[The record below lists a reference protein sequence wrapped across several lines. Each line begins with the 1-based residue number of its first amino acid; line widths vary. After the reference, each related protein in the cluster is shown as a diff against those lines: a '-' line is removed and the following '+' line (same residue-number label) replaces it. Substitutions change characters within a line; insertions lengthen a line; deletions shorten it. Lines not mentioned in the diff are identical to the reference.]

1 VCPAG
6 FACPSASFSPAPCSS
21 GHFCPLGSGSPTA
34 NPCAP
39 GTYSILTNLTSQDE
53 CTVCPASFYCDGG
66 LPRLGSLADATGNCA
81 SGYYCPRGTLTKRQ
95 FPCPYGTFS
104 SLTNLT
110 SQAECT
116 ICPAGNYCGLAEV
129 TPKPCTAGSY
139 SSTTGTQQPLA
150 YNVSTPGLKS
160 CAICPG
166 GFICASGT
174 VTPQA
179 CQAGYYSIPGDIY
192 ATCLACVSGRFCPA
206 TNVSNATMMSSANEC
221 PAGLYCPTGTAVIPT
236 SATHPCPLGNYCPK
250 GTSLPVA
257 CQPGSYAN
265 VTGLASCITCPAGSF
280 CKDGAV
286 QVSGQCN
293 PGFVCP
299 ASSSGPNQ
307 VPCPRGTYNPSGG
320 GTSIAASCISCTK
333 GNYCPLGSSAQL
345 SCPQGFYCTDAVG
358 EPTPCPIGRF
368 GNRTSVDSEV
378 ACTECSPG
386 YYCDTTGLLQP
397 SGLCDPGYYCSRA
410 SPISAPGS
418 KPVDEAS
425 WKNRLGFYGGICEA
439 GGYCPAGSY
448 QPQPCPVGTYLNSTG
463 ESSKVGCLLCTPG
476 SYCASTASAGPSGL
490 CAAGYYCTG
499 NASSP
504 FQFIA
509 PNGTF
514 TKEGFDAPQLCSRGS
529 YQPQRGQSSCI
540 VCPPGFYCPRIGM
553 DQALLC
559 DSGGW
564 CAENATS
571 VTLCLTGTFSPNMG
585 LSNASQCLSCLP
597 GKFCGTAG
605 LTNVSGDCTAGFYCT
620 QGATV
625 PTPANAASGGGI
637 CPIGHYCPQGSAA
650 PIPCPGGTYIGSSGG
665 SSLLSCLPA
674 PAGYYVNI
682 SGSSLSGVKC
692 DAGFYCSGGAASARP
707 ADGPT
712 GGSCRPGQ
720 YCPEGS
726 TKPTPC
732 PVGRFAAS
740 FSQTI
745 CDLCPA
751 GSYCPTTNMTDPIPA
766 RMGYYVPSTGST
778 TETPCDPGYFMN
790 ATGGSS
796 CTPCPPGTS
805 SSAVAAVSI
814 STCVLCA
821 PGTYAS
827 TQAAASSSLCT
838 SCSAG
843 TYSSDDRSSCIQC
856 PPGTYNPSSG
866 SGSASACLLC
876 PAGKYCLGGKANISG
891 NISAGYYGAANNSS
905 PQPTG
910 GVLNISVFLL
920 PSVFQQAQAISLNG
934 PNNISSFLTIG
945 GDLCPQGSFCP
956 TGTVQPIRCPS
967 GTYSSTYMAV
977 DASTCIAC
985 PPRKFCGSPGTV
997 TPSVCPAGSYC
1008 TVNTTVP
1015 IPCPISTFSN
1025 ATSLA
1030 SASECSPCSPGSY
1043 CELPGLTAPT
1053 NLCSAGYICI
1063 SGSSN
1068 STPSSGTFGRQ
1079 CIPGESCPA
1088 GSSSPSACTPGRY
1101 CTDPTQ
1107 SNTGTDC
1114 LGGYFCR
1121 MASFTATP
1129 SGQIHSTFGLIGDI
1143 CPPGAYCPVGSN
1155 APTPCPNGTY
1165 SNTTQ
1170 AISISTCIACTPGFA
1185 CPTTGLPTPPVR
1197 CSEGF
1202 YCPEGS
1208 VTTNQVICPV
1218 GHYCKAGFGSPVPC
1232 SQGEF
1237 QNSTGKSSCNTC
1249 PSGSYCP
1256 TLGVSTPSPCT
1267 PGYYCLAGSKSG
1279 IETPCPAGT
1288 FSNSSGLSQL
1298 SQCQPCTAGSAC
1310 ESNALTSPN
1319 TPCSEGYYCV
1329 GNSKSRAPVAA
1340 GLYSST
1346 GFAMQLL
1353 YTSYVGVVGST
1364 SYNATSIAING
1375 GDICP
1380 LGHYCPR
1387 GSPAPIACATGTF
1400 LNATGA
1406 PSDANCTRCLPGFY
1420 CPSQGLVV
1428 PVHRCPAGYFCSGG
1442 NILGTETVA
1451 QPGFYA
1457 DVGSDAQK
1465 ACSQGTYS
1473 NRTGLAV
1480 CDICP
1485 ERYACGLQTSS
1496 PLICKAGFY
1505 CPVGTSLGAEQPC
1518 PSGTFNNRTGLSAI
1532 IECTKCLPGQYC
1544 GSSGLAMPTGPCTQG
1559 YVCTQGANVSMP
1571 IDQIT
1576 GYVCPA
1582 GHFCVTG
1589 SSIPTK
1595 CPPGTMN
1602 NATGGISLASCLLC
1616 RAGYTCPNP
1625 GTVSPTELCAPGYY
1639 CPGGDITSTLNCT
1652 KGNYCAGGNSA
1663 PVACSQG
1670 TYTSGTGR
1678 SSCDICPAGSWCGL
1692 ATSVPQPCA
1701 AGFYC
1706 LQGSIQ
1712 ANDQSCPSGT
1722 YNNRTGASQQSD
1734 CLPCPPGYYCTA
1746 ATSTPTLK
1754 CGPGYYCSGGSSSP
1768 QPTDQTGGQ
1777 CQQGYVCLLGASA
1790 PIPDITDPTQGYPC
1804 PKGHRCITG
1813 SGIEVA
1819 CSAGQYQPLIGQ
1831 TSCLPCPAGYSCN
1844 VSTAE
1849 PQSCPEFSYCP
1860 AGPTLPILCPAGSYK
1875 LGLSINIS
1883 APEHCSPCPPGK
1895 YCLAGRITGDCNA
1908 GHLCK
1913 SAQSSPTPMGDFGN
1927 TWDVPTSLL
1936 GGKCPVGHFCPL
1948 GTIAPTMCANGTV
1961 RAINGAASQS
1971 DCGDCPE
1978 GFICPPSDPSGFP
1991 CPRGYYCERGGATKL
2006 PCRPGYYNPILARF
2020 APEHCLACPAGAE
2033 CYDWAVGDEMRYQC
2047 PLGRF
2052 CPEGTIYSN
2061 FTLCPAGTYRPS
2073 PGAKGIF
2080 DCLNATAGS
2089 YAPTAGLNA
2098 TIPCESS
2105 SYCPEG
2111 ASNMTL
2117 CPPGYVCPPSSPRPL
2132 PCNATTYCPGGSS
2145 FALLCPPFRYCPPLS
2160 SYPLACPRG
2169 TRSLFDTKANKT
2181 RAYYEDSCETCP
2193 PGTYND
2199 LPGNNEC
2206 PLCPAGFA
2214 CIGGTNSSTP
2224 RSEDLDFGF
2233 PCPPG
2238 RICPAGT
2245 STPQLCPVGTFNALT
2260 GRSNSTDCNLCPAN
2274 MFQDLPGSTGC
2285 KLCAGSSVSE
2295 PGSTVCTCIGLN
2307 RAYQLSDGFCTC
2319 KSGYEYYDASF
2330 NRLSEYDGPQDCQPI
2345 VYGVCKTGFTRTPSG
2360 TCSSIAD
2367 TDCSKQCPPLSTSVN
2382 GTVLIAGSGVFNARL
2397 GLCECAGQLP
2407 VNVVCDDS
2415 CRSLQPKVGSST
2427 DGTVT
2432 IETIVDGV
2440 PVVTA
2445 INLTKDVPS
2454 FRGDITCLPGLKLGL
2469 SQSDPQA
2476 SSGKD
2481 GCQLVTVQAKTSGF
2495 SGSFGLP
2502 TTVFNSM
2509 PKNTTTGRRLQ
2520 TLLSNNPSLAPTISS
2535 PIICIDVGSGVLFD
2549 LSYSSSG
2556 GKKHYPVYTKD
2567 SLLNTNPNFDYGTFR
2582 SLAESFTGD
2591 ANVTLFG
2598 YTFREPGL
2606 YDFHDSYQVEQ
2617 RIVVAVMAPGSTC
2630 PTDSGSP
2637 IVPLTPTALIRLG
2650 ARRSDEILVSIN
2662 WSLVGIL
2669 LAALA
2674 GLGVSTIT
2682 AALAFQFANWTG
2694 STPPRAHYKDKAFHL
2709 DLTTIGLGAEAYHG
2723 GKDFVGHQ
2731 ANGVDKIA
2739 PTLKVASDTSTDQD
2753 REIVLAGGKKKPY
2766 VAQTATIAAGVGIK
2780 PSELV
2785 SAAAS
2790 GVGSTGFASL
2800 PPLQSNTALVVS
2812 SSTSGASKEASE
2824 LWDKDDLGLQ
2834 EIIERLEKH
2843 ADDIAQGFAGQS
2855 SVTKALAAAV
2865 HGEADA
2871 VKRIISRSNFAFS
2884 TSMSTIRGVGGEPE
2898 RRKAACAQLAEELN
2912 ARRAS
2917 DRSIEQA
2924 EVELLSSLEEL
2935 SAAVT
2940 GGKNNRSSYASSK
2953 LHIEGSQRIASSI
2966 VAELAT
2972 LGTDS
2977 NTSSEPPS
2985 TLQSPLVATLQ
2996 ALVLVVQAKFE
3007 KLQKACSDGA
3017 ARREGGNSL
3026 WRLAAELGILN
3037 SGSEFAPRAQRLL
3050 EEVSEFEN
3058 LAEATSNRL
3067 LESVRP
3073 LALVAAPAW
3082 QNDMASYST
3091 TVGPA
3096 LQMASRMAAESKA
3109 KLINDAGIEARTK
3122 SAKRGESLEQQD
3134 VEDAAAR
3141 AEAAALPDL
3150 GSAGIEFANITQQ
3163 ASTRARIIMKDLL
3176 RFAIPCGSL
3185 SSRLG
3190 IATPLNPIEH
3200 ASDAVESS
3208 RGGDFE
3214 HEELSKKRT
3223 TLLDLAEEFASAAVD
3238 GDSRSSLDSQ
3248 LLELMAALRRGLQP
3262 PEPEPES
3269 KKEEVTS
3276 GAQSSSGTG
3285 GGGDARVNPIA
3296 KSLNTFAKKLA
3307 SLGFGGNK
3315 ASGDSDLLAA
3325 VKNAVEG
3332 TKKSLAAAA
3341 TIAPTTALSNQ
3352 INAEAGKNANELLSK
3367 IEAEKKKQAVG
3378 AESSL
3383 ELKKAALIAKSDD
3396 KGEAQTLLMKEFISN
3411 DVDAEAS
3418 AVQAALDAEMKRQ
3431 EAEIAARAE
3440 LDAKEEME
3448 RRMRS
3453 TKNAVVNNV
3462 SSKFNEQRDALA
3474 AQQEDE
3480 LKKEKA
3486 RLEKELNDE
3495 KAKALSEL
3503 EKLSKTSSVSK
3514 EQIDLDKFKDESTA
3528 MIARSL
3534 ASLQERIKGMRE
3546 PESREISLL
3555 FSSMKVDIEARSS
3568 TMSQKANA
3576 RAISKIDALR
3586 KAHSKALLTAA
3597 NDYNGSLPTQVIVGL
3612 SDQFVDEIDDLA
3624 TEIAAEEAS
3633 EAEDLESYIMKTAE
3647 SVGNKRKA
3655 RADAYI
3661 IEAVGLADRLEG
3673 ERSREL
3679 SALTSKVPAA
3689 YSSSLAFKAAIS
3701 EAASALEKLVRSA
3714 CSAEASNAKIVLE
3727 QDLSSFAVQV
3737 GADAAARASFTEGAR
3752 NARSHAFAREKS
3764 MRVRIVGDSLHAAS
3778 TAPGAAGVAPKAAV
3792 NAAANS
3798 LTGGVD
3804 AASVDKENASEE
3816 TLRLALV
3823 ANSSQDS
3830 AQALAARIAAENSR
3844 AEERL
3849 AALRS
3854 RFEDESN
3861 AILMSVQSEKA
3872 RSAATVEKQLRARKE
3887 EKLKKLA
3894 REHAAAS
3901 ARFEGE
3907 LALTT
3912 SVAAAQAVD
3921 GMVMSTSAVTAALKE
3936 AEKTIASEDARVS
3949 AETAQKM
3956 KDLEKKSEQ
3965 EHLALM
3971 AKQKEEREKAEAEAA
3986 ADAAKEVARMASEAE
4001 ARKRAQLEAKQ
4012 RELEAKINAAQ
4023 SHSEQDAERVRK
4035 EFDSEMRAYEAQ
4047 LDSEKLRQTD
4057 KVKAQLE
4064 ARRARKEREL
4074 ARKQEAERSAE
4085 IAREAEKRAE
4095 VEAAA
4100 ARAKEEA
4107 LLSKIL
4113 SQTNDLA
4120 TSSSTSSAFS
4130 ADEAIEAVVR
4140 KRHSKETTDM
4150 LARQYAERAAV
4161 VKSCVESVCESQRE
4175 DKMRLVSVMSDSPKA
4190 DLDAA
4195 LAKLEDG
4202 FGEARNVALKAALEE
4217 VELRHARE
4225 QLNLR
4230 QRQLG
4235 EVADTYAKLAPE
4247 AVLQRHEAEEAKRA
4261 AEELAAFQT
4270 KLQQQRDERVAAIR
4284 KQRAEL
4290 EERTRLEN
4298 EMEVERIEAEHAA
4311 QLSAEKAKADEQLRI
4326 RKARMKD
4333 EEEKARAELLKESGS
4348 LDAAARDKVMADFE
4362 AAQKAKEE
4370 KLDLLKSTQQAKLEQ
4385 QLAERRARKLRKAE
4399 IELADQK
4406 AKQNA
4411 EEAQRIATE
4420 NAAAKERTK
4429 AAAEIVAVAA
4439 NVSVATLDST
4449 PPTHIDS
4456 ISSQKAS
4463 TSTLS
4468 SPPSVPVTSALNSL
4482 LGGNSIGGVAGRK
4495 LSRRYK
4501 PEPSDKDGTKAA
4513 LAAKILKIEE
4523 LLTKLVESASSR
4535 SLVPSQTAQ
4544 PQDKQD
4550 KTASSSDMPEEKV
4563 PNSSSSFSSNQE
4575 IDDSLTPLLQNGSI
4589 AYAIES
4595 CARRCIPFPSQPNDK
4610 PNQVIPLTI
4619 TSLSPRQTIR
4629 FEFARS
4635 VLSSLLYAKQIEVS
4649 NITLHPALALP
4660 LEAASATNP
4669 QSFRNVLFIKGSELF
4684 VRAELLNAQSGDIAL
4699 VLAHAV
4705 ACLLQGGARL
4715 APFSPMHQAASLL
4728 DTVQMELALNL
4739 GILASSNSRRKTTPE
4754 TSYRPGSGGERDRRG
4769 ASSSNSAGGREG
4781 EPLTPSRRSYRS
4793 LVSSAA
4799 SSEEDT
4805 FFNADQMRMRFN
4817 SYKLA
4822 GGTKI
4827 VRDRK

>member
-1 VCPAG
+1 MERNLFDTKIRTLQILALFLPLSSSLTCPSGTYALSGWSVCLSCPPGAFCLDTTSLPTSCLNGTYSPGGSSYCLSCPAGTYANYRGATACSSCPSGYSCADPSQAPIKCTAGASSGGSGNSTYCQSCLAGTTYSSSDGASTCTSCSSCPAGRFASSICNITTNTICDECPLNTYKSDASFTAPSCTPCPVGSYTTSTGQTRCICVPGYYESMSGLLNCTSCSAGFYCPGGSSPMTSCGANSYSVGQATSCMSAPPGYEVLNPAVGITACPAGKYNTGGSICFSCPAGNACPSTSQNPVSCPPGTYSSANSISCLSCPAGYRCPSTNTSTLSICPAGTYSVGNATSCTNCPAGSFCPNSNLGPIPCSFGSYSLGSSTSCISCQAGNYCPSLSAAGTKCLAGSYSEGNATTCTPCPAGTNVSTTGATSCVACAAGSYSLGGASLCTACAAGSYCPYTNTALEIKCEAGSYSTVSSSICTKCPAGYSCTSTARSASPCAAGTYAELGSGSCTPCPTGRYCPSIFSAVSYPCPPGTYAGSPGGLAVCNACPAGYSCSSPMTTSPTLCASGYYSSANSTSCSICPAGTFTGACTVSSPCVSCKPCLSGYNSTSGSQDCSPCPAGYSCSDSSSLPKICDTGYYSLQGSLTCTVVPPGFYATSQATAPSQCPQGTYSPGGLIASACLPCLPGYFCASGATSAAPINDLVLPGTYFNPFEAPNTLMLCPPGTYGLKTGAISLTDGCGACPAGTYCIARTTSVNNALPCPIGHFCPAKTEFSTQYPCPQGTYSASQGAMSLANCTICPRGSYCGRGISSPIPCSPGSFADAEGASDCTMCPAGTFLSFMGATNSTSCSACPSGSYCPAGSSAPIACPAGTFNPFTRIPALSSCTPCAPGTICPSSGLSMPNGTCTRGYFCPRGASTSMQFPCPAGTWTSSTNATAANDCTVCPAG

-766 RMGYYVPSTGST
+766 RMGYYVASTGST

-910 GVLNISVFLL
+910 GVLNISVSLL

-1063 SGSSN
+1063 SGSSY

-1346 GFAMQLL
+1346 SFAMQLL

-1518 PSGTFNNRTGLSAI
+1518 HSGTFNNRTGLSAI

-1625 GTVSPTELCAPGYY
+1625 GTVNPTELCAPGYY

-1670 TYTSGTGR
+1670 TYTSGTGL

-1948 GTIAPTMCANGTV
+1948 GTISPTMCANGTV

-2169 TRSLFDTKANKT
+2169 TRSQFDTKANKT

-2766 VAQTATIAAGVGIK
+2766 VAQTATIAAGVGIM

-2985 TLQSPLVATLQ
+2985 SLQSPLVATLQ

-3007 KLQKACSDGA
+3007 NCK
-3017 ARREGGNSL
+3017 
-3026 WRLAAELGILN
+3026 RL
-3037 SGSEFAPRAQRLL
+3037 
-3050 EEVSEFEN
+3050 V
-3058 LAEATSNRL
+3058 
-3067 LESVRP
+3067 
-3073 LALVAAPAW
+3073 
-3082 QNDMASYST
+3082 
-3091 TVGPA
+3091 
-3096 LQMASRMAAESKA
+3096 QM
-3109 KLINDAGIEARTK
+3109 
-3122 SAKRGESLEQQD
+3122 
-3134 VEDAAAR
+3134 V
-3141 AEAAALPDL
+3141 LP
-3150 GSAGIEFANITQQ
+3150 
-3163 ASTRARIIMKDLL
+3163 
-3176 RFAIPCGSL
+3176 
-3185 SSRLG
+3185 
-3190 IATPLNPIEH
+3190 
-3200 ASDAVESS
+3200 
-3208 RGGDFE
+3208 
-3214 HEELSKKRT
+3214 
-3223 TLLDLAEEFASAAVD
+3223 
-3238 GDSRSSLDSQ
+3238 
-3248 LLELMAALRRGLQP
+3248 
-3262 PEPEPES
+3262 
-3269 KKEEVTS
+3269 
-3276 GAQSSSGTG
+3276 
-3285 GGGDARVNPIA
+3285 
-3296 KSLNTFAKKLA
+3296 
-3307 SLGFGGNK
+3307 
-3315 ASGDSDLLAA
+3315 
-3325 VKNAVEG
+3325 
-3332 TKKSLAAAA
+3332 
-3341 TIAPTTALSNQ
+3341 
-3352 INAEAGKNANELLSK
+3352 
-3367 IEAEKKKQAVG
+3367 
-3378 AESSL
+3378 
-3383 ELKKAALIAKSDD
+3383 
-3396 KGEAQTLLMKEFISN
+3396 
-3411 DVDAEAS
+3411 
-3418 AVQAALDAEMKRQ
+3418 
-3431 EAEIAARAE
+3431 
-3440 LDAKEEME
+3440 
-3448 RRMRS
+3448 
-3453 TKNAVVNNV
+3453 
-3462 SSKFNEQRDALA
+3462 
-3474 AQQEDE
+3474 
-3480 LKKEKA
+3480 
-3486 RLEKELNDE
+3486 DE
-3495 KAKALSEL
+3495 KAE
-3503 EKLSKTSSVSK
+3503 T
-3514 EQIDLDKFKDESTA
+3514 
-3528 MIARSL
+3528 
-3534 ASLQERIKGMRE
+3534 
-3546 PESREISLL
+3546 
-3555 FSSMKVDIEARSS
+3555 
-3568 TMSQKANA
+3568 
-3576 RAISKIDALR
+3576 
-3586 KAHSKALLTAA
+3586 H
-3597 NDYNGSLPTQVIVGL
+3597 
-3612 SDQFVDEIDDLA
+3612 
-3624 TEIAAEEAS
+3624 
-3633 EAEDLESYIMKTAE
+3633 
-3647 SVGNKRKA
+3647 
-3655 RADAYI
+3655 
-3661 IEAVGLADRLEG
+3661 
-3673 ERSREL
+3673 
-3679 SALTSKVPAA
+3679 
-3689 YSSSLAFKAAIS
+3689 
-3701 EAASALEKLVRSA
+3701 
-3714 CSAEASNAKIVLE
+3714 C
-3727 QDLSSFAVQV
+3727 
-3737 GADAAARASFTEGAR
+3737 
-3752 NARSHAFAREKS
+3752 
-3764 MRVRIVGDSLHAAS
+3764 
-3778 TAPGAAGVAPKAAV
+3778 
-3792 NAAANS
+3792 
-3798 LTGGVD
+3798 GG
-3804 AASVDKENASEE
+3804 
-3816 TLRLALV
+3816 
-3823 ANSSQDS
+3823 
-3830 AQALAARIAAENSR
+3830 
-3844 AEERL
+3844 
-3849 AALRS
+3849 
-3854 RFEDESN
+3854 
-3861 AILMSVQSEKA
+3861 
-3872 RSAATVEKQLRARKE
+3872 
-3887 EKLKKLA
+3887 
-3894 REHAAAS
+3894 
-3901 ARFEGE
+3901 
-3907 LALTT
+3907 
-3912 SVAAAQAVD
+3912 
-3921 GMVMSTSAVTAALKE
+3921 
-3936 AEKTIASEDARVS
+3936 
-3949 AETAQKM
+3949 
-3956 KDLEKKSEQ
+3956 
-3965 EHLALM
+3965 
-3971 AKQKEEREKAEAEAA
+3971 
-3986 ADAAKEVARMASEAE
+3986 
-4001 ARKRAQLEAKQ
+4001 
-4012 RELEAKINAAQ
+4012 
-4023 SHSEQDAERVRK
+4023 
-4035 EFDSEMRAYEAQ
+4035 
-4047 LDSEKLRQTD
+4047 
-4057 KVKAQLE
+4057 
-4064 ARRARKEREL
+4064 
-4074 ARKQEAERSAE
+4074 
-4085 IAREAEKRAE
+4085 
-4095 VEAAA
+4095 
-4100 ARAKEEA
+4100 
-4107 LLSKIL
+4107 
-4113 SQTNDLA
+4113 
-4120 TSSSTSSAFS
+4120 
-4130 ADEAIEAVVR
+4130 
-4140 KRHSKETTDM
+4140 
-4150 LARQYAERAAV
+4150 
-4161 VKSCVESVCESQRE
+4161 
-4175 DKMRLVSVMSDSPKA
+4175 
-4190 DLDAA
+4190 
-4195 LAKLEDG
+4195 
-4202 FGEARNVALKAALEE
+4202 
-4217 VELRHARE
+4217 
-4225 QLNLR
+4225 
-4230 QRQLG
+4230 
-4235 EVADTYAKLAPE
+4235 
-4247 AVLQRHEAEEAKRA
+4247 
-4261 AEELAAFQT
+4261 
-4270 KLQQQRDERVAAIR
+4270 
-4284 KQRAEL
+4284 
-4290 EERTRLEN
+4290 
-4298 EMEVERIEAEHAA
+4298 
-4311 QLSAEKAKADEQLRI
+4311 
-4326 RKARMKD
+4326 
-4333 EEEKARAELLKESGS
+4333 
-4348 LDAAARDKVMADFE
+4348 
-4362 AAQKAKEE
+4362 
-4370 KLDLLKSTQQAKLEQ
+4370 
-4385 QLAERRARKLRKAE
+4385 
-4399 IELADQK
+4399 
-4406 AKQNA
+4406 
-4411 EEAQRIATE
+4411 
-4420 NAAAKERTK
+4420 
-4429 AAAEIVAVAA
+4429 
-4439 NVSVATLDST
+4439 
-4449 PPTHIDS
+4449 
-4456 ISSQKAS
+4456 
-4463 TSTLS
+4463 
-4468 SPPSVPVTSALNSL
+4468 
-4482 LGGNSIGGVAGRK
+4482 
-4495 LSRRYK
+4495 
-4501 PEPSDKDGTKAA
+4501 
-4513 LAAKILKIEE
+4513 
-4523 LLTKLVESASSR
+4523 
-4535 SLVPSQTAQ
+4535 
-4544 PQDKQD
+4544 
-4550 KTASSSDMPEEKV
+4550 
-4563 PNSSSSFSSNQE
+4563 
-4575 IDDSLTPLLQNGSI
+4575 
-4589 AYAIES
+4589 
-4595 CARRCIPFPSQPNDK
+4595 
-4610 PNQVIPLTI
+4610 
-4619 TSLSPRQTIR
+4619 
-4629 FEFARS
+4629 
-4635 VLSSLLYAKQIEVS
+4635 
-4649 NITLHPALALP
+4649 
-4660 LEAASATNP
+4660 
-4669 QSFRNVLFIKGSELF
+4669 
-4684 VRAELLNAQSGDIAL
+4684 
-4699 VLAHAV
+4699 
-4705 ACLLQGGARL
+4705 
-4715 APFSPMHQAASLL
+4715 
-4728 DTVQMELALNL
+4728 
-4739 GILASSNSRRKTTPE
+4739 
-4754 TSYRPGSGGERDRRG
+4754 
-4769 ASSSNSAGGREG
+4769 
-4781 EPLTPSRRSYRS
+4781 
-4793 LVSSAA
+4793 
-4799 SSEEDT
+4799 
-4805 FFNADQMRMRFN
+4805 
-4817 SYKLA
+4817 
-4822 GGTKI
+4822 
-4827 VRDRK
+4827 